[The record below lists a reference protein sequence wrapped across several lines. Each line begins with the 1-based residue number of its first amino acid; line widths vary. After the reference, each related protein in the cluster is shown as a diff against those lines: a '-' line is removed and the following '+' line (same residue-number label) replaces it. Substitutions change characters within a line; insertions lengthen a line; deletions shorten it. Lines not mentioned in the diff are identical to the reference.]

1 MDKSPQQHI
10 YNVGNSEGISI
21 RKWVEMC
28 YQVAGKEVR
37 FKNVYDDIEQR
48 KYFCFYDYEYYLDVS
63 KQHELMAD
71 EKSLLEGLREA
82 FVWYKDNSDKVN
94 KKPYFEFIDDTLLT
108 C

>member
-1 MDKSPQQHI
+1 MFDCALQDKCFYLPKDGEMKLQFFHVEDLCRFIDVLLDKRPQQHI

-48 KYFCFYDYEYYLDVS
+48 KYFCFYDYEY
-63 KQHELMAD
+63 
-71 EKSLLEGLREA
+71 
-82 FVWYKDNSDKVN
+82 
-94 KKPYFEFIDDTLLT
+94 
-108 C
+108 